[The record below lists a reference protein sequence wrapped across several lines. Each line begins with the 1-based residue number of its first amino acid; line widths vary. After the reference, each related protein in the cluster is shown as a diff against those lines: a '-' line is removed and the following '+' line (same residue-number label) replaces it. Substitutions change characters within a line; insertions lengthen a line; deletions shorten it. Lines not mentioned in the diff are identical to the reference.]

1 MLPFENCCS
10 EMSLS
15 SRINNKQFLSFEGQI
30 INMKKLIL
38 LFSCVLVLNVFIPLA
53 FAQGGSAVLS
63 GTVTDPTGAAI
74 PAAHVTFTNVDTNLA
89 LTSQSNSSGLY
100 RFPTVPPGHY
110 TLAAEGQGFQ
120 KFQQSGIVITVSQQ
134 ATIDIALKV
143 GSETET
149 ISVQAGAALINTT
162 NAEIANTV
170 GEHAIRELPL
180 NGRDPSSL
188 VLLSPGTVN
197 VLNTGAGTLQGET
210 TFPNETGASSG
221 GGRQGSTLYL
231 LDGVPNMDTYLALSA
246 PSPNSDATGEFRV
259 ISNNFDA
266 HYGFSPGAVVSIDTK
281 GGSNAF
287 HGGVFEFLRNNA
299 LNSADYFS
307 KKVDSL
313 KRNQFG
319 GFLGGPIK
327 RDRLFF
333 FGNYQG
339 TRQSTTATSNSTNT
353 PTAAMLNGDFSAYPK
368 TLTGGFVNNR
378 IDPALFN
385 PAALRIARTALP
397 QGQDPASGLVYYT
410 APPTVERYD
419 EGTGRLDYSP
429 NERHRLTLRS
439 FIQYYNKKEAAV
451 PGNILAITPGKQGKF
466 FNEVVNHTWTI
477 NPSTVNALSLFWNQM
492 HVYNAGTQL
501 DSNGD
506 AFCLSKFVNVS
517 DPTGTCYSE
526 GLNANGGFSTPY
538 SEYTGEMRR
547 SWGFSDYLTKIR
559 GNHTFSFGAD
569 LWHQRAREQ
578 TYYPA
583 APIVSFNGYSTGFGL
598 ADFLLGRVYTYTQG
612 AGEIADVSGNL
623 LGAYAQDQWR
633 ARPNLTLTL
642 GIRWDP
648 NLAPTSKDGR
658 GAVYNPG
665 QQSTMFANA
674 PNGLVFPGDRGVPD
688 SLATNTYGYWEPRIA
703 VAYQASPRTAFRAG
717 FGLFTAP
724 LPYSAYNHVA
734 DVAPFSPTFTL
745 NGSSTNPIDFSN
757 PWANFPST
765 GGVSPFPPFVYEG
778 IRPSPNYVFPSV
790 TTVPA
795 AFRPNFKL
803 GMTQSWNVSVEQQFS
818 NDLVMHLAYVGSQS
832 YHQTLIIDANPG
844 QTSAA
849 VRGQRALTNYNQIL
863 TINSN
868 GTASYHSLQAQFEKR
883 FSHNFQAQ
891 TSFTW
896 SKNIDIAASG
906 NASFTGNGIANPY
919 DLGFNRGL
927 SDVNVP
933 FVSVTNAVYT
943 TPALRGRNTLVRSV
957 VGEWEISAIYTMQS
971 GQPFSVSGG
980 NGNNNSGALI
990 NGDRADFVPGVV
1002 VQTHQGSKQQWLNQY
1017 FTTAAFQ
1024 QNASGT
1030 FGNSGRNILKGP
1042 GINYSD
1048 AAVMKNWTLH
1058 EHYKAQFRWEF
1069 FNAFNHAN
1077 FGQPDANPSSGTYGR
1092 ITATGPIK
1100 PRVMQAGLKLT
1111 F

>member
-1 MLPFENCCS
+1 MMIKKLMTLCS
-10 EMSLS
+10 VL
-15 SRINNKQFLSFEGQI
+15 FLS
-30 INMKKLIL
+30 
-38 LFSCVLVLNVFIPLA
+38 VLMPAA

-63 GTVTDPTGAAI
+63 GTVADSSGAAI
-74 PAAHVTFTNVDTNLA
+74 PSTHVTLTNVETNLA
-89 LTSQSNSSGLY
+89 LSAVTNASGLY
-100 RFPTVPPGHY
+100 RFPTVPPGRY
-110 TLAAEGQGFQ
+110 TIAAESKGFQ
-120 KFQQSGIVITVSQQ
+120 KFQQSGVLLTVSQQ
-134 ATIDIALKV
+134 ATLDIALQV
-143 GSETET
+143 GSENQT
-149 ISVQAGAALINTT
+149 INVEAGAALINTT
-162 NAEIANTV
+162 NAEVSNTV

-188 VLLSPGTVN
+188 VLLSPGVIN

-210 TFPNETGASSG
+210 TFPNESGASAG

-231 LDGVPNMDTYLALSA
+231 LDGVPNMDTYMSLAA
-246 PSPNSDATGEFRV
+246 PSPNADATGEFRV

-281 GGSNAF
+281 SGANAF
-287 HGGVFEFLRNNA
+287 HGGAFEFLRNSA

-307 KKVDSL
+307 KKVDPL

-353 PTAAMLNGDFSAYPK
+353 PTSAMLNGDFSAFPK
-368 TLTGGFVNNR
+368 QLNGGFVNNR
-378 IDPALFN
+378 INPALFN
-385 PAALRIARTALP
+385 PAAVRIATTALP

-410 APPTVERYD
+410 APPSVEKYD
-419 EGTGRLDYSP
+419 EGTGRLDYMP
-429 NERHRLTLRS
+429 NDRHRLTLRS
-439 FIQYYNKKEAAV
+439 YNQYYNRRESST
-451 PGNILAITPGKQGKF
+451 PGNILAINPGKQGKF
-466 FNEVVNHTWTI
+466 FNEVLNHTWTI
-477 NPSTVNALSLFWNQM
+477 SPSLVNALSLFWNQM
-492 HVYNAGTQL
+492 HVYNGGTQL
-501 DSNGD
+501 DSAGN
-506 AFCLSKFVNVS
+506 AFCLSKYINVS
-517 DPTGTCYSE
+517 EPVGACYSE
-526 GLNANGGFSTPY
+526 GLQANGGFSTPY
-538 SEYTGEMRR
+538 SELTSEMRR
-547 SWGFSDYLTKIR
+547 SWGFSDSVTKTI
-559 GNHTFSFGAD
+559 GNHTISAGVD

-578 TYYPA
+578 TFYPA
-583 APIVSFNGYSTGFGL
+583 NPIVNFTGYSTGSGL
-598 ADFLLGRVYTYTQG
+598 ADFLLGRVGVYTQG

-623 LGAYAQDQWR
+623 FGVFGQDQFR
-633 ARPNLTLTL
+633 LRPNLTLTL
-642 GIRWDP
+642 GLRWDP
-648 NLAPTSKDGR
+648 NLAPASRNGR

-665 QQSTMFANA
+665 QQSTMFPNA
-674 PNGLVFPGDRGVPD
+674 PRGLVFPGDAGVPN
-688 SLATNTYGYWEPRIA
+688 SLATNTYGYFEPRIA

-734 DVAPFSPTFTL
+734 NVSPFSPTYVL
-745 NGSSTNPIDFSN
+745 NGSAANPISFSN
-757 PWANFPST
+757 PWANFAST
-765 GGVSPFPPFVYEG
+765 GGVSPFPPFTYDNVT
-778 IRPSPNYVFPSV
+778 PSPNSAFPAQ

-795 AFRPNFKL
+795 AFRPGFKL

-832 YHQTLIIDANPG
+832 YHQTLIVDANPG
-844 QTSAA
+844 QTAAA
-849 VRGQRALTNYNQIL
+849 VRGTRALTNYGQIL

-868 GTASYHSLQAQFEKR
+868 GTASYNSLQAQFEKR

-891 TSFTW
+891 SSFTW
-896 SKNIDIAASG
+896 SKNIDVASTG
-906 NASFTGNGIANPY
+906 NASFTSSVANPY
-919 DLGFNRGL
+919 DIRFNRGI
-927 SDVNVP
+927 SDLNYP

-943 TPALRGRNTLVRSV
+943 TPSLKGRNGLVRGV
-957 VGEWEISAIYTMQS
+957 LGEWEISAIYTMQS
-971 GQPFSVSGG
+971 GRAFSVSGG

-990 NGDRADFVPGVV
+990 NADRADRVPGAI

-1024 QNASGT
+1024 QNAPGT
-1030 FGNSGRNILKGP
+1030 FGNAGRNILKGP

-1048 AAVMKNWTLH
+1048 AAIMKNWTARERYRL
-1058 EHYKAQFRWEF
+1058 QFRWEL

-1077 FGQPDANPSSGTYGR
+1077 FALPDANPSSGTYGR

>member
-1 MLPFENCCS
+1 MKIRKLIT
-10 EMSLS
+10 L
-15 SRINNKQFLSFEGQI
+15 FLSVF
-30 INMKKLIL
+30 
-38 LFSCVLVLNVFIPLA
+38 VLSVFTPDAL
-53 FAQGGSAVLS
+53 AQGGSAVLS
-63 GTVTDPTGAAI
+63 GTVVDQSGAAI
-74 PAAHVTFTNVDTNLA
+74 PAARVTLTNVDTNLTLYA
-89 LTSQSNSSGLY
+89 ETTTSGLY

-110 TLAAEGQGFQ
+110 SLAAEGKGFQ
-120 KFQQSGIVITVSQQ
+120 KFQQSGIVLTVSQQ
-134 ATIDIALKV
+134 ASIDFALKI

-149 ISVQAGAALINTT
+149 VNVEAGAALINTT
-162 NAEIANTV
+162 NAEVSNTV

-210 TFPNETGASSG
+210 TFPNESGASAG

-231 LDGVPNMDTYLALSA
+231 LDGVPNMDTYMALSA
-246 PSPNSDATGEFRV
+246 PSPNSDATSEFRV

-287 HGGVFEFLRNNA
+287 HGGAFEFLRNNA

-307 KKVDSL
+307 KQVDAL

-327 RDRLFF
+327 KDRLFF

-368 TLTGGFVNNR
+368 ALTGGFVNNH

-385 PAALRIARTALP
+385 PAAVRIARTALP

-410 APPTVERYD
+410 APASIERYD
-419 EGTGRLDYSP
+419 EGTGRLDYAP
-429 NERHRLTLRS
+429 NDRHRLTLRS
-439 FIQYYNKKEAAV
+439 FNQYYNKKELAT

-466 FNEVVNHTWTI
+466 FNEVLNHTWTI

-501 DSNGD
+501 DANGN
-506 AFCLSKFVNVS
+506 AFCLSKFINVS

-526 GLNANGGFSTPY
+526 GLNANGGFGTPY

-547 SWGFSDYLTKIR
+547 SWGFSDYLTKIK
-559 GNHTFSFGAD
+559 GNHTISVGAD
-569 LWHQRAREQ
+569 LWHQRARED
-578 TYYPA
+578 TFYPA
-583 APIVSFNGYSTGFGL
+583 APIVGFNGYSTGFGL
-598 ADFLLGRVYTYTQG
+598 ADFLLGRVGTYTQG
-612 AGEIADVSGNL
+612 AGEIADVTGIL
-623 LGAYAQDQWR
+623 FGAYGQDQWR
-633 ARPNLTLTL
+633 VRPNLTLTV

-648 NLAPTSKDGR
+648 NLAPASKDGR

-665 QQSTMFANA
+665 QQSTMYPGA
-674 PNGLVFPGDRGVPD
+674 PNGLVFPGDKGVPN
-688 SLATNTYGYWEPRIA
+688 SLATNTYGYWEPRVA
-703 VAYQASPRTAFRAG
+703 VAYQASPKTAFRAG
-717 FGLFTAP
+717 YGLFTAP

-734 DVAPFSPTFTL
+734 DVSPFSPTYTL
-745 NGSSTNPIDFSN
+745 NGSASNPIDFSN
-757 PWANFPST
+757 PWANFGST
-765 GGVSPFPPFVYEG
+765 GNSSPFPPFAYEG
-778 IRPSPNYVFPSV
+778 LKPPANFNFGTQ

-795 AFRPNFKL
+795 AFRPGFKL

-844 QTSAA
+844 QIAA
-849 VRGQRALTNYNQIL
+849 GVRGQRALSNYSQIL

-868 GTASYHSLQAQFEKR
+868 GTSSYHSLQAQFEKR

-891 TSFTW
+891 SSFTW
-896 SKNIDIAASG
+896 SKNIDIAATG
-906 NASFTGNGIANPY
+906 NASFTGNGIGNPY
-919 DLGFNRGL
+919 DLRFNRGI
-927 SDVNVP
+927 SDLNYP

-943 TPALRGRNTLVRSV
+943 TPALRGRNELVRGV
-957 VGEWEISAIYTMQS
+957 LGEWEVSAIYTLQS
-971 GQPFSVSGG
+971 GQAFSINGG
-980 NGNNNSGALI
+980 NGNNNSGALVY
-990 NGDRADFVPGVV
+990 GDRADFVPGAI
-1002 VQTHQGSKQQWLNQY
+1002 VQTHQGSKEQWLNQY

-1024 QNASGT
+1024 QNAPGT
-1030 FGNSGRNILKGP
+1030 FGNTGRNLLKGP

-1048 AAVMKNWTLH
+1048 AALMKNWTSH
-1058 EHYKAQFRWEF
+1058 ERYKVQFRWEL

-1077 FGQPDANPSSGTYGR
+1077 FDLPDANPSSGTYGR
-1092 ITATGPIK
+1092 ITKTGPIK

>member
-1 MLPFENCCS
+1 
-10 EMSLS
+10 
-15 SRINNKQFLSFEGQI
+15 
-30 INMKKLIL
+30 MKKLLSLFLCL
-38 LFSCVLVLNVFIPLA
+38 LFVPVFISPA

-63 GTVTDPTGAAI
+63 GTVTDSTGAAI
-74 PAAHVTFTNVDTNLA
+74 SAAHVVLMNTDTNLA
-89 LTSQSNSSGLY
+89 FNADTNGSGLY

-110 TLAAEGQGFQ
+110 SLTVEGKGFQ
-120 KFQQSGIVITVSQQ
+120 KFQQSGILLTVSQQ
-134 ATIDIALKV
+134 ATIDVALQI
-143 GSETET
+143 GSESQTVTVE
-149 ISVQAGAALINTT
+149 AGAALINTT
-162 NAEIANTV
+162 NAEVSNTV

-188 VLLSPGTVN
+188 VFLSPGTVN

-210 TFPNETGASSG
+210 TFPNETGASAG

-231 LDGVPNMDTYLALSA
+231 LDGVPNMDTYMALSA
-246 PSPNSDATGEFRV
+246 PSPNADATGEFRV

-281 GGSNAF
+281 SGSNAF
-287 HGGVFEFLRNNA
+287 HGGAFEFLRNSA

-307 KKVDSL
+307 KKVDPL
-313 KRNQFG
+313 RRNQFG

-339 TRQSTTATSNSTNT
+339 TRQSTTATSNSTST
-353 PTAAMLNGDFSAYPK
+353 PTMAMLNGDFSAYPK

-378 IDPALFN
+378 IDPRLFN
-385 PAALRIARTALP
+385 PAAVKIATTALP
-397 QGQDPASGLVYYT
+397 LGQDPASGLVYYT

-419 EGTGRLDYSP
+419 EGTGRLDYAP
-429 NERHRLTLRS
+429 NDKHRLTLRS
-439 FIQYYNKKEAAV
+439 FIQYYNKKESAT

-466 FNEVVNHTWTI
+466 FNEVLNHTWTI

-492 HVYNAGTQL
+492 HVFNAGTQR
-501 DSNGD
+501 DSAGN
-506 AFCLSKFVNVS
+506 AFCLSKYINVTE
-517 DPTGTCYSE
+517 PAGVCYSE
-526 GLNANGGFSTPY
+526 GFSANGGFSTPY
-538 SEYTGEMRR
+538 AEYTGEMRR
-547 SWGFSDYLTKIR
+547 SWGFSDYVTKIR

-583 APIVSFNGYSTGFGL
+583 AAIINFNGYSTGFGL
-598 ADFLLGRVYTYTQG
+598 ADFLLGRVYSFTQG

-648 NLAPTSKDGR
+648 NLAPASKDGR
-658 GAVYNPG
+658 GAAYIPG
-665 QQSTMFANA
+665 QQSTMFPHA
-674 PNGLVFPGDRGVPD
+674 PRGLVFPGDHGVPD
-688 SLATNTYGYWEPRIA
+688 SLVPNTYGYWEPRVAI
-703 VAYQASPRTAFRAG
+703 AYQAGPKTAFRAG
-717 FGLFTAP
+717 FGMFTAP

-745 NGSSTNPIDFSN
+745 NGSPSNPIDFSN
-757 PWANFPST
+757 PWANFAST

-778 IRPSPNYVFPSV
+778 IRPSSNYVFPAV
-790 TTVPA
+790 TSVPA

-844 QTSAA
+844 QTAAA
-849 VRGQRALTNYNQIL
+849 VRGIRALTNFNQIL

-906 NASFTGNGIANPY
+906 NASFTGNGISNPY
-919 DLGFNRGL
+919 DLRFNRGI

-933 FVSVTNAVYT
+933 FVSVTNAVYS
-943 TPALRGRNTLVRSV
+943 TPSLKGQNALVRSLL
-957 VGEWEISAIYTMQS
+957 GEWEISAIYTMQS
-971 GQPFSVSGG
+971 GRPFSISGG
-980 NGNNNSGALI
+980 NGNNNSGSLI
-990 NGDRADFVPGVV
+990 NSDRADVVPGVV
-1002 VQTHQGSKQQWLNQY
+1002 VQTHQGSKSQWLHQY

-1024 QNASGT
+1024 QNAPGT
-1030 FGNSGRNILKGP
+1030 FGNSGRNILMGP
-1042 GINYSD
+1042 GTNYSD
-1048 AAVMKNWTLH
+1048 AAIMKNWTAR
-1058 EHYKAQFRWEF
+1058 ERYKVQFRWEM
-1069 FNAFNHAN
+1069 FNVFNRITY
-1077 FGQPDANPSSGTYGR
+1077 GQPDANPSSGTYGR
-1092 ITATGPIK
+1092 ITGTGPIK

>member
-1 MLPFENCCS
+1 MNL
-10 EMSLS
+10 
-15 SRINNKQFLSFEGQI
+15 
-30 INMKKLIL
+30 KKLL
-38 LFSCVLVLNVFIPLA
+38 TLFSFVLALTALIPSAL
-53 FAQGGSAVLS
+53 AQGGSAVLS
-63 GTVTDPTGAAI
+63 GTVTDSTGAAI
-74 PAAHVTFTNVDTNLA
+74 PAAHVTLTNVDTNLSLSA
-89 LTSQSNSSGLY
+89 ETNPSGLY
-100 RFPTVPPGHY
+100 RLPTVPPGHY
-110 TLAAEGQGFQ
+110 TIAAEVQGFQ
-120 KFQQSGIVITVSQQ
+120 KFQQSGITITVSQQ
-134 ATIDIALKV
+134 ATIDITLQV
-143 GSETET
+143 GSEAQTVNVE
-149 ISVQAGAALINTT
+149 AGAALINTT
-162 NAEIANTV
+162 NAEVSNTV

-210 TFPNETGASSG
+210 TFPNETGASAG

-231 LDGVPNMDTYLALSA
+231 LDGVPNMDTYMSLSA
-246 PSPNSDATGEFRV
+246 PSPNADATGEFRV

-281 GGSNAF
+281 SGSNSF
-287 HGGVFEFLRNNA
+287 HGGAFEFLRNSA

-307 KKVDSL
+307 KKVDPL

-319 GFLGGPIK
+319 AFLGGPVLK
-327 RDRLFF
+327 NRLFF

-368 TLTGGFVNNR
+368 QLTGGFVNNR
-378 IDPALFN
+378 INPALFN
-385 PAALRIARTALP
+385 PAAVRIARTALP
-397 QGQDPASGLVYYT
+397 LGQDPASGLVYYT
-410 APPTVERYD
+410 APASVERYD
-419 EGTGRLDYSP
+419 EGTGRLDYAP
-429 NERHRLTLRS
+429 NDRHRLTLRS
-439 FIQYYNKKEAAV
+439 FIQYYNKKESAKA
-451 PGNILAITPGKQGKF
+451 GNILAITPGKQGKF
-466 FNEVVNHTWTI
+466 YNEVLNHTWTI
-477 NPSTVNALSLFWNQM
+477 SPSTVNALSIFWNQM

-501 DSNGD
+501 DATGN
-506 AFCLSKFVNVS
+506 AFCLSRYINVS

-547 SWGFSDYLTKIR
+547 SWGFSDFLTKTL
-559 GNHTFSFGAD
+559 GNHTVSVGAD

-583 APIVSFNGYSTGFGL
+583 APIIGFNGYSTGFGL
-598 ADFLLGRVYTYTQG
+598 ADFLLGRVGTFTQG
-612 AGEIADVSGNL
+612 AGEIADVAGNL
-623 LGAYAQDQWR
+623 LGAYGQDQWKIKN
-633 ARPNLTLTL
+633 NLTLTL

-648 NLAPTSKDGR
+648 NLAPASKDGR

-665 QQSTMFANA
+665 QQSTVFPNA
-674 PNGLVFPGDRGVPD
+674 PKGLLFPGDRNVPA
-688 SLATNTYGYWEPRIA
+688 SLAQNTYGYWEPRVA
-703 VAYQASPRTAFRAG
+703 LAYQPWAKTAFRAG
-717 FGLFTAP
+717 FGMFTAP

-734 DVAPFSPTFTL
+734 DVSPFSPTFTI
-745 NGSSTNPIDFSN
+745 NGSATNPIDFSN

-765 GGVSPFPPFVYEG
+765 GGASPFPPFVYEG
-778 IRPSPNYVFPSV
+778 IKPSSSSVFPAI

-795 AFRPNFKL
+795 AFRPGFKL
-803 GMTQSWNVSVEQQFS
+803 GMTQSWNVSVEQQFT

-844 QTSAA
+844 QTAAA
-849 VRGQRALTNYNQIL
+849 VRGKRAMSNFNQIL

-868 GTASYHSLQAQFEKR
+868 GTSSYHSLQAQFEKR

-891 TSFTW
+891 SSFTW
-896 SKNIDIAASG
+896 SKNIDVAASG
-906 NASFTGNGIANPY
+906 NASFIGNGVANPY
-919 DLGFNRGL
+919 DLRFNRGL
-927 SDVNVP
+927 SDLNFP

-943 TPALRGRNTLVRSV
+943 TPALRRQNALVRSV
-957 VGEWEISAIYTMQS
+957 LGEWEISAIYTMQS
-971 GQPFSVSGG
+971 GRPFSVSGG
-980 NGNNNSGALI
+980 NGNNNSGALVY
-990 NGDRADFVPGVV
+990 GDRADSVPGSIL
-1002 VQTHQGSKQQWLNQY
+1002 QTHQGSKQQWLKQY
-1017 FTTAAFQ
+1017 FTTAAFR
-1024 QNASGT
+1024 QNAPGT
-1030 FGNSGRNILKGP
+1030 FGNTGRNILKGP

-1048 AAVMKNWTLH
+1048 AALMKNWTMR
-1058 EHYKAQFRWEF
+1058 ERYKVQFRWEL

>member
-1 MLPFENCCS
+1 MHL
-10 EMSLS
+10 
-15 SRINNKQFLSFEGQI
+15 
-30 INMKKLIL
+30 KKLLAIVFL
-38 LFSCVLVLNVFIPLA
+38 VFAVNVLNLPS

-63 GTVTDPTGAAI
+63 GTVTDPTGAAV
-74 PAAHVTFTNVDTNLA
+74 PQAHVTLTNVDTNLSLNA
-89 LTSQSNSSGLY
+89 DSNNSGLY

-110 TLAAEGQGFQ
+110 TLATEVKGFQ
-120 KFQQSGIVITVSQQ
+120 KFQQSGITITVSQQ
-134 ATIDIALKV
+134 ATLDIALRV
-143 GSETET
+143 GSESET
-149 ISVQAGAALINTT
+149 VNVEAGAPLINTT
-162 NAEIANTV
+162 NAEVSNTV

-188 VLLSPGTVN
+188 VFLSPGVIN

-210 TFPNETGASSG
+210 TFPNESGASAG

-231 LDGVPNMDTYLALSA
+231 LDGVPNMDTYMSLSA
-246 PSPNSDATGEFRV
+246 PSPNADATGEFRV

-281 GGSNAF
+281 SGANAF
-287 HGGVFEFLRNNA
+287 HGGAFEFLRNSA

-307 KKVDSL
+307 KKVDPL

-368 TLTGGFVNNR
+368 QLTGGFVNNR

-385 PAALRIARTALP
+385 PAAVEIAKTALP
-397 QGQDPASGLVYYT
+397 QGQDPASGLTYYT
-410 APPTVERYD
+410 APASVEKYD
-419 EGTGRLDYSP
+419 EGTGRLDYAP
-429 NERHRLTLRS
+429 NDRHRLTLRS
-439 FIQYYNKKEAAV
+439 YIQYYNRAGSST
-451 PGNILAITPGKQGKF
+451 PGNILAINPGKQGKF
-466 FNEVVNHTWTI
+466 YNEVLNHTWTI
-477 NPSTVNALSLFWNQM
+477 SPSLVNALSLFWNQM
-492 HVYNAGTQL
+492 HVYNGGTQL
-501 DSNGD
+501 DASGN
-506 AFCLSKFVNVS
+506 AFCLSKYINVS
-517 DPTGTCYSE
+517 EPAGICYSE

-538 SEYTGEMRR
+538 SELTDEMRR
-547 SWGFSDYLTKIR
+547 SWGFSDSITKTI
-559 GNHTFSFGAD
+559 GNHTISAGAD

-583 APIVSFNGYSTGFGL
+583 NPIIGFTGSSTGFGL
-598 ADFLLGRVYTYTQG
+598 ADFLLGRVGTFTQG

-623 LGAYAQDQWR
+623 FGAFGQDQWR
-633 ARPNLTLTL
+633 VRPNLTLTL
-642 GIRWDP
+642 GLRWDP
-648 NLAPTSKDGR
+648 NLAPASKDGR

-665 QQSTMFANA
+665 QQSTRFPNA
-674 PNGLVFPGDRGVPD
+674 PNGLVFPGDKGVPD
-688 SLATNTYGYWEPRIA
+688 SLAKNTYGYWEPRVA
-703 VAYQASPRTAFRAG
+703 VAYQWGPRTAFRAG

-734 DVAPFSPTFTL
+734 DVNPFSPTYTL
-745 NGSSTNPIDFSN
+745 NSADVGPIDFSN
-757 PWANFPST
+757 PWANFPAT
-765 GGVSPFPPFVYEG
+765 GGVSPFPPFAYDNVPP
-778 IRPSPNYVFPSV
+778 PSNAAFPAQ

-844 QTSAA
+844 QTAA
-849 VRGQRALTNYNQIL
+849 PVRGKRALTDYGQIL

-868 GTASYHSLQAQFEKR
+868 GTASYNSLQAQFEKR

-896 SKNIDIAASG
+896 SKNIDVASTG
-906 NASFTGNGIANPY
+906 NASFTGSVANPY
-919 DLGFNRGL
+919 DLRYNRGI
-927 SDVNVP
+927 SDLNYP

-943 TPALRGRNTLVRSV
+943 TPSLNGHNGLVRGV
-957 VGEWEISAIYTMQS
+957 LGEWEISAIYTMQS
-971 GQPFSVSGG
+971 GRAFGISGG
-980 NGNNNSGALI
+980 NGNNNSGA
-990 NGDRADFVPGVV
+990 NVNADRADWVPGAT
-1002 VQTHQGSKQQWLNQY
+1002 VQVHQGDKQQWLNHY
-1017 FTTAAFQ
+1017 FTTSAFT
-1024 QNASGT
+1024 QNAPGT
-1030 FGNSGRNILKGP
+1030 FGNTGRNFLKGP

-1048 AAVMKNWTLH
+1048 AALMKNWTAH
-1058 EHYKAQFRWEF
+1058 ERYRVQFRWEL

-1077 FGQPDANPSSGTYGR
+1077 FGLPDSNPSSGTYGR
-1092 ITATGPIK
+1092 ITSTGPIK